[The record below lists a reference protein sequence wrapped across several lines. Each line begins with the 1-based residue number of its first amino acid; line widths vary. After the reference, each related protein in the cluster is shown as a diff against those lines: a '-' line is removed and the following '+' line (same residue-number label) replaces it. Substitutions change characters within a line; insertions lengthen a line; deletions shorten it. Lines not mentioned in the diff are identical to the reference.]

1 MVKMEYTFGL
11 TVTLYEE
18 TVRTFILLISLMLLP
33 TMTWA
38 NSGEKKADESAG
50 PVIEYVEMKP
60 KFTVNLAEPK
70 KYLML
75 NVQLLVEGADH
86 LEIIK
91 KHMPVLRHE
100 MIMMLSGT
108 KSADLQTMEQREA
121 LRMKTKQLITDILTK
136 AQNSDGFRDVFFS
149 EFLIN

>member
-1 MVKMEYTFGL
+1 M
-11 TVTLYEE
+11 
-18 TVRTFILLISLMLLP
+18 RTFILLISLMLLP
-33 TMTWA
+33 MLAGA

-75 NVQLLVEGADH
+75 NVQLLVEGAEH
-86 LEIIK
+86 VEKVK

-100 MIMMLSGT
+100 MIMMLSGM
-108 KSADLQTMEQREA
+108 KSTDLQSMEQREA
-121 LRMKTKQLITDILTK
+121 LRVITKQLITDLLTK
-136 AQNSDGFRDVFFS
+136 IQNSDGFRDVFFS

>member
-1 MVKMEYTFGL
+1 MSKMEYTFGL
-11 TVTLYEE
+11 SITLYEE

-33 TMTWA
+33 VMAWA

-75 NVQLLVEGADH
+75 NVQLLVEGAEH
-86 LEIIK
+86 VEKVK

-100 MIMMLSGT
+100 MIMMLSGMNST
-108 KSADLQTMEQREA
+108 DLQSMEQREA
-121 LRMKTKQLITDILTK
+121 LRLKTKQLITDLLTK
-136 AQNSDGFRDVFFS
+136 IQNSDGFRDVFFS

>member
-1 MVKMEYTFGL
+1 MVKMEYTFGP
-11 TVTLYEE
+11 TDALYEE

-38 NSGEKKADESAG
+38 NSGEEKTDESAG

-75 NVQLLVEGADH
+75 NVQLLVEGAEH
-86 LEIIK
+86 VEKVK
-91 KHMPVLRHE
+91 KSMPVLRHE
-100 MIMMLSGT
+100 MIMMLSGMQ
-108 KSADLQTMEQREA
+108 SADLQTMEQREA
-121 LRMKTKQLITDILTK
+121 LRMKTKQLITDLLTK
-136 AQNSDGFRDVFFS
+136 MKNSDGFRDVFFS

>member
-1 MVKMEYTFGL
+1 MKMEYTFGP
-11 TVTLYEE
+11 TITLYEE

-33 TMTWA
+33 MMTWA

-75 NVQLLVEGADH
+75 NVQLLAEGA
-86 LEIIK
+86 ENVEKIK
-91 KHMPVLRHE
+91 KYMPVLRHE
-100 MIMMLSGT
+100 MIMMLSGM
-108 KSADLQTMEQREA
+108 KSTDLQTMEQREA
-121 LRMKTKQLITDILTK
+121 LRMKTKQLITDLLTK
-136 AQNSDGFRDVFFS
+136 SQNSDGFRDVFFS

>member
-1 MVKMEYTFGL
+1 MMKMEYTFGP
-11 TVTLYEE
+11 TITLYEE

-33 TMTWA
+33 MMTWA

-75 NVQLLVEGADH
+75 NVQLLAEGA
-86 LEIIK
+86 ENVEKIK
-91 KHMPVLRHE
+91 KYMPVLRHE
-100 MIMMLSGT
+100 MIMMLSGM
-108 KSADLQTMEQREA
+108 KSTDLQTMEQREA
-121 LRMKTKQLITDILTK
+121 LRMKTKQLITDLLTK
-136 AQNSDGFRDVFFS
+136 SQNSDGFRDVFFS

>member
-1 MVKMEYTFGL
+1 MEYTFGV

-18 TVRTFILLISLMLLP
+18 TVRTFILLISLMMLP
-33 TMTWA
+33 IAAWA

-60 KFTVNLAEPK
+60 KFTVNLAEPR
-70 KYLML
+70 KYLVL
-75 NVQLLVEGADH
+75 NVQLLMEGAEH
-86 LEIIK
+86 VEKVK

-100 MIMMLSGT
+100 MIMMLSGMRST
-108 KSADLQTMEQREA
+108 DLQTMEQREA
-121 LRMKTKQLITDILTK
+121 LRLKTKQLITDLLTK
-136 AQNSDGFRDVFFS
+136 IQNSDGFRDVFFS